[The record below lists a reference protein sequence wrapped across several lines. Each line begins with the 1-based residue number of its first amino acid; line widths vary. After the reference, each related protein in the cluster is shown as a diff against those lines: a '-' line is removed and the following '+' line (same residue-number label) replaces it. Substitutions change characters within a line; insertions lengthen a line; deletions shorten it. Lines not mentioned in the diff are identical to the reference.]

1 MHIAMQAA
9 AGAADGDAP
18 VNSGGTADVDDSD
31 SDGAGE
37 RMDRTVAAEQ
47 QDRTDNQQQNQ
58 NQQQQ
63 QASLSPYVVLGE
75 CGKRTQLIVQKMR
88 ITVDLQREGGMR

>member
-1 MHIAMQAA
+1 MQAA

-37 RMDRTVAAEQ
+37 RMDRTGAAEQ

-58 NQQQQ
+58 NRQQPQ
-63 QASLSPYVVLGE
+63 QASLSPSVVLGE
-75 CGKRTQLIVQKMR
+75 CGKRTQLIMQKMR
-88 ITVDLQREGGMR
+88 ITVDLQREAGMG

>member
-9 AGAADGDAP
+9 TGAADGDAP

-47 QDRTDNQQQNQ
+47 QDRTDNQQQNPQQSQQQ
-58 NQQQQ
+58 NPQQSLQQSLQQ
-63 QASLSPYVVLGE
+63 QASLSPSVVLGE
-75 CGKRTQLIVQKMR
+75 CGKR
-88 ITVDLQREGGMR
+88 EN

>member
-47 QDRTDNQQQNQ
+47 QERTDNQQQ
-58 NQQQQ
+58 QQQQ
-63 QASLSPYVVLGE
+63 QASLSPSVVLGE
-75 CGKRTQLIVQKMR
+75 C
-88 ITVDLQREGGMR
+88 